1 MNWGPLLTPI
11 WVSNFVRVLHMVV
24 RSLWSLSIDNLIKVR
39 VENWILKCSAWGSLF
54 ETLVNADVRLTD
66 AVFQRGADLKAIVLS
81 LMSIYFQLALRPLG
95 RICSLIEIVP
105 VFEDWWLSH
114 WVAFKVLCAFVE
126 VIIHQDFWAV
136 TVLDFL
142 NRRLYVVPWF
152 EPSLRSGF
160 HFNVVQTSCLLDA
173 HLL

>member
-81 LMSIYFQLALRPLG
+81 LMSIYFQLALRPRG

-126 VIIHQDFWAV
+126 VIIHSLAFQRGKNKSKHISV
-136 TVLDFL
+136 ESVVLYCVWH
-142 NRRLYVVPWF
+142 R
-152 EPSLRSGF
+152 
-160 HFNVVQTSCLLDA
+160 TSTFGKERKGWSSN
-173 HLL
+173 